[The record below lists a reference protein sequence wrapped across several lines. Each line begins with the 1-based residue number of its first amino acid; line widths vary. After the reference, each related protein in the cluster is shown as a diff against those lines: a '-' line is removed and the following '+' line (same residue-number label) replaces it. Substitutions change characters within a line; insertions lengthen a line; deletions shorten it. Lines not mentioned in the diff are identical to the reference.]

1 MRARFLPPF
10 VAGLGVALWLSSSAS
25 ATTIAITPP
34 PPAPSLT
41 GTVESGGFTN
51 YYTFTLTSTVDLA
64 ATDVIAL
71 IPGSTFGSGVLD
83 LYKGTPA
90 TGTMVGSASITGS
103 TPTGTLNDI
112 VGAGKY
118 YYEVAVS
125 ASGTYGNAL
134 LVSGIPE
141 VQTWAM
147 LGLGFAALG
156 FVGFA
161 KRKGERRLFV
171 D

>member
-25 ATTIAITPP
+25 ATTPITI
-34 PPAPSLT
+34 PSETTSNET
-41 GTVESGGFTN
+41 GSFTN
-51 YYTFTLTSTVDLA
+51 YYTFTLTSGEYLEAFDTVVPLP
-64 ATDVIAL
+64 T
-71 IPGSTFGSGVLD
+71 STFNSGVFD
-83 LYKGTPA
+83 LYLGSPI
-90 TGTMVGSASITGS
+90 TGTLVNSISITGS
-103 TPTGTLNDI
+103 PSPSGTLKD
-112 VGAGKY
+112 VLGAGSY
-118 YYEVAVS
+118 YYMVAVS
-125 ASGTYGNAL
+125 AKGS
-134 LVSGIPE
+134 LVNVLSVSAIPE
-141 VQTWAM
+141 LETWAM